1 VFFLFCLQ
9 VKNVPNDDVR
19 RIKDQLDILDIV
31 GDKVRLHR
39 AGRNYVGLCPFHDE
53 KTPSFHVSQERQN
66 YHCYGCGKGGDIFTF
81 VMETEGLDF
90 RQALELLAARA
101 GIELTP
107 LESRSGNAPK
117 PTAGSLYD
125 VMETARKAFRWF
137 LTTPEGEAAR
147 AYLTRRNISPEVAA
161 RFELGWSTS
170 SWDAVWR
177 VLQSERVSAQEALD
191 AGLVLESQRGGFY
204 DRFRGR
210 VIFPIRDL
218 SGRLIAFGG
227 RIVDG
232 EGAKYIN
239 SPEGTL
245 YSKRRNLY
253 LLHAAKNAI
262 REKKRAMLVEGYMD
276 ALRLHIHG
284 YSEAVASLGTAL
296 TEEQAKLLKR
306 FADRCY
312 ICYDS
317 DTAGQ
322 DAALR
327 GMYTLQNSGLDVY
340 VISLPVGK
348 DPDELLN
355 SEGGK
360 ALFDAAVD
368 EARPLILQHLY
379 AVKAQLEDPARRR
392 GGVDSLWSGLLQLQP
407 TTVAPYVSQLAGAL
421 GFYPDQFWRELEQFR
436 RSRNN
441 RAEEKKEGKEEEK
454 KRGERDVYEP
464 LEAALCAMLWR
475 NGELRC
481 ACRPEEILPLIA
493 DTSVK
498 EIVLAVM
505 MESPQELESRW
516 HSMNERFPLAF
527 IARGDAFCEELEF
540 TRDRDTDPW
549 SIVCEEL
556 RRKRAKERMDY
567 LDARMKRQE
576 ATLEEMAEFQKIAA
590 QLKGG
595 KKTKTAV

>member
-1 VFFLFCLQ
+1 M
-9 VKNVPNDDVR
+9 PNDDVR
-19 RIKDQLDILDIV
+19 RIKDRLDILDVV

-39 AGRNYVGLCPFHDE
+39 SGRNYAGLCPFHDE
-53 KTPSFHVSQERQN
+53 KTPSFQVSQERQN
-66 YHCYGCGKGGDIFTF
+66 YHCFGCGKGGDIFTF

-107 LESRSGNAPK
+107 LESHNAKKLASGN
-117 PTAGSLYD
+117 LYD
-125 VMETARKAFRWF
+125 VMEIAGKSFRS
-137 LTTPEGEAAR
+137 LLVAPEGEAAR
-147 AYLTRRNISPEVAA
+147 AYLARRGISPEAAA
-161 RFELGWSTS
+161 RFELGWGSS
-170 SWDAVWR
+170 SWDTVWR
-177 VLQSERVSAQEALD
+177 ALQSEHVSVQEALD

-210 VIFPIRDL
+210 VTFPIRDL
-218 SGRLIAFGG
+218 SGRLVAFGG

-232 EGAKYIN
+232 EGAKYVN

-253 LLHAAKNAI
+253 LLHSAKNSI
-262 REKKRAMLVEGYMD
+262 REKKRALLVEGYMD

-284 YSEAVASLGTAL
+284 YAEAVASLGTAL

-322 DAALR
+322 DATLR
-327 GMYTLQNSGLDVY
+327 GMYTLQSSGLDVY

-360 ALFDAAVD
+360 DLFDAAFG
-368 EARPLILQHLY
+368 EARPLVLQHLY
-379 AVKAQLEDPARRR
+379 AVRTQLEDPASRR
-392 GGVDSLWSGLLQLQP
+392 GGVDSLWNGLLQLQP
-407 TTVAPYVSQLAGAL
+407 TAIAPYVSQLAGAL
-421 GFYPDQFWRELEQFR
+421 NFYPDQFWRELEQFR
-436 RSRNN
+436 RGKNN
-441 RAEEKKEGKEEEK
+441 RAEERRAEER
-454 KRGERDVYEP
+454 KREERVQYEP

-475 NGELRC
+475 DEERRC
-481 ACRPEEILPLIA
+481 SCRPEEILPLIA
-493 DTSVK
+493 DTRVK
-498 EIVLAVM
+498 EIALAII
-505 MESPQELESRW
+505 MESPQELETRW
-516 HSMNERFPLAF
+516 HSMDERFPLAF
-527 IARGDAFCEELEF
+527 IARGDSFCEELEF
-540 TRDRDTDPW
+540 TQDADSW
-549 SIVCEEL
+549 SVVREAL
-556 RRKRAKERMDY
+556 KRKRAQER
-567 LDARMKRQE
+567 LDHLDTRMKRQE

-590 QLKGG
+590 QLKSG
-595 KKTKTAV
+595 KKTEIKK

>member
-1 VFFLFCLQ
+1 M
-9 VKNVPNDDVR
+9 PNDDVK
-19 RIKDQLDILDIV
+19 RIKDRLDILDVV

-39 AGRNYVGLCPFHDE
+39 AGRNHVGLCPFHDE
-53 KTPSFHVSQERQN
+53 KTPSFQVSQERQN

-107 LESRSGNAPK
+107 LERRGGNAPK
-117 PTAGSLYD
+117 RVSGNLYD
-125 VMETARKAFRWF
+125 VMEIAEKTFRS
-137 LTTPEGEAAR
+137 LLAAPEGEAAR
-147 AYLTRRNISPEVAA
+147 AYLGRRNISPEAAA
-161 RFELGWSTS
+161 RFELGWSSS
-170 SWDAVWR
+170 SWDTVWR
-177 VLQSERVSAQEALD
+177 VLQREHVSAQEALD

-210 VIFPIRDL
+210 VTFPIRDL

-239 SPEGTL
+239 SPEGAL

-262 REKKRAMLVEGYMD
+262 REKKRAVLVEGYMD

-284 YSEAVASLGTAL
+284 YSETVASLGTAL

-322 DAALR
+322 EATLR

-360 ALFDAAVD
+360 ALFDTALN

-379 AVKAQLEDPARRR
+379 AVRTQLEDPAARR
-392 GGVDSLWSGLLQLQP
+392 GGVDSLWNGLLQLQP
-407 TTVAPYVSQLAGAL
+407 TMIAPYVSQLARAL

-436 RSRNN
+436 RGRNTRVEEQR
-441 RAEEKKEGKEEEK
+441 RAEGK
-454 KRGERDVYEP
+454 KRGERVLYDP

-475 NGELRC
+475 HEERRC
-481 ACRPEEILPLIA
+481 SCRPEEILPLIG

-498 EIVLAVM
+498 EIALAIV
-505 MESPQELESRW
+505 MESPQELETRW

-527 IARGDAFCEELEF
+527 IARGDAFCDELEF
-540 TRDRDTDPW
+540 TRDADPW
-549 SIVCEEL
+549 SVVCEEL
-556 RRKRAKERMDY
+556 RRKWVKERMDH

-576 ATLEEMAEFQKIAA
+576 ATPEEMAEFQKIAA
-590 QLKGG
+590 QLKSG
-595 KKTKTAV
+595 KKAKATV